1 MNDNENILGCFVS
14 ANIGDVMGPEFRS
27 YIYGENKIEKTL
39 KILKNKDYG
48 QDLKLILFQFY
59 INPIPYLLN
68 NLKEIESYRKK
79 EKSIGIPIVI
89 NEDNFFSKN
98 ESERYDFIRES
109 LLHKIDLLAEVSKK
123 NKLDI
128 NIELLKSDLKK
139 ILINYL

>member
-1 MNDNENILGCFVS
+1 MNDNENILGFFVS
-14 ANIGDVMGPEFRS
+14 ANIGAAMGPEFRS
-27 YIYGENKIEKTL
+27 YIYGENKIEKTF

-79 EKSIGIPIVI
+79 EKSIGMPIVI

-98 ESERYDFIRES
+98 ESERHDFIRES
-109 LLHKIDLLAEVSKK
+109 LLQKIDLLAEVSKK

-128 NIELLKSDLKK
+128 NIELLKSDSKK

>member
-1 MNDNENILGCFVS
+1 MNDNEKILGCFVS
-14 ANIGDVMGPEFRS
+14 ANIGDAMGPEFRS

-109 LLHKIDLLAEVSKK
+109 LLQKIDLLAEVSKK

-139 ILINYL
+139 NLINYL